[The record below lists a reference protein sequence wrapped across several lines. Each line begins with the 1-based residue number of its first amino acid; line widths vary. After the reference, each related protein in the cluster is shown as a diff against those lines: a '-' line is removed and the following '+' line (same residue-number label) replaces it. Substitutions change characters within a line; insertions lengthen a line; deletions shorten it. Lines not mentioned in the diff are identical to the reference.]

1 MLSVCIPVYNV
12 NVGNLV
18 KDLSDQVALL
28 NVPVEIIV
36 IDDHSSTDFND
47 ANKIA
52 LANKATYI
60 ALPENV
66 GRARIRNMFLRYAQ
80 YPYLLFLDCDSA
92 ILDKQFLANYITEI
106 SKGEKVVC
114 GGRVYSVTKPRREKV
129 LHWTYGRKKES
140 KPAAERQLKPNA
152 SFMTNNFVVDRKVFE
167 EIQLNEQIKGYGH
180 EDTLFGYELKLKGIN
195 IKHIDNAVLHADLHT
210 NKVFMDN
217 TESALRNLAEIIK
230 TMGEDSDFSED
241 IALLH
246 YYYKLKKNGT
256 LVFVKAVFI
265 MKRPFMRLLLCAGF
279 ASMFYLDFYKLG
291 YFTITVNKQ

>member
-28 NVPVEIIV
+28 DVPVEIIV
-36 IDDHSSTDFND
+36 IDDRSNVDFNN
-47 ANKIA
+47 ANKTA

-66 GRARIRNMFLRYAQ
+66 GRARIRNMFLKYTQ

-106 SKGEKVVC
+106 KKGEKVIC
-114 GGRVYSVTKPRREKV
+114 GGRVYSVTKPKREKV

-152 SFMTNNFVVDRKVFE
+152 SFMTNNFVVERKVFE
-167 EIQLNEQIKGYGH
+167 AIQLNEKIKGYGH
-180 EDTLFGYELKLKGIN
+180 EDTLFGYELKLRGIN

-217 TESALRNLAEIIK
+217 TESAIRNLAEIVK
-230 TMGEDSDFSED
+230 TMGEDSDFTKD
-241 IALLH
+241 IALLQ
-246 YYYKLKKNGT
+246 YYNKLKKNG
-256 LVFVKAVFI
+256 LLGFVKVVFA
-265 MKRPFMRLLLCAGF
+265 MKRPFMRYLLCSGF

-291 YFTITVNKQ
+291 YYVNTANK